1 MLWEVNHNI
10 DRNRIEKKQII
21 INSNAFLNNLYILPI
36 NNLLRMNTILK
47 VQDI

>member
-10 DRNRIEKKQII
+10 DRNRIEKKQTI
-21 INSNAFLNNLYILPI
+21 INSNAFLNNLYILRI
-36 NNLLRMNTILK
+36 NNFLRMNTILK

>member
-10 DRNRIEKKQII
+10 DRNENKTI
-21 INSNAFLNNLYILPI
+21 INSNAFLNNLYILRI
-36 NNLLRMNTILK
+36 NNLLRMNTILR